1 MNAQEIAGIKKR
13 EQLRSMVEGIKLTDL
28 MTQGFD
34 HVDPDEQLSD
44 VLKKMGQ
51 LDIHEMPVS
60 LDGKRL
66 MGVVS
71 YGTLLKRRNLPI
83 TTKAG
88 SITVMPQEITTESLV
103 TEVAEAFLTS
113 GFRQIPVVKGQIIQ
127 GMIARTDLIK
137 IVDTIKDL
145 RELKVRDI
153 MTEDV
158 QTVGSEDPVETAL
171 LSMKNLTIRT
181 LPVVDQERKIT
192 GIIGIK
198 QVANYN
204 WKERKRETVGE
215 MTGDNSPVK
224 VNVSSIALD
233 AVVTIAPDAD
243 LGKAVKLMLDNKVST
258 LPVVDDGNLVGIVTK
273 YDIIELLASFRQRDM
288 VYTQITGL
296 DSDDKFASEQMDRD
310 ITASLQ
316 KIAKISR
323 PMLFTMHVTKYN
335 AHGDNSF
342 KYSLNGRLIT
352 ENKIWVASAVDWD
365 LTRATVLLMQHL
377 ERRVIE
383 RKEEKLDHRKHSK
396 NIGHS

>member
-13 EQLRSMVEGIKLTDL
+13 EQLRSMIESIKLNDL
-28 MTQGFD
+28 MSARFD
-34 HVDPDEQLSD
+34 CVNPEEQLSD

-51 LDIHEMPVS
+51 LDLHEMPVS

-83 TTKAG
+83 STKAG
-88 SITVMPQEITTESLV
+88 SITVMPQEITPDSLV

-127 GMIARTDLIK
+127 GIITRTDLIK
-137 IVDTIKDL
+137 IVEGI
-145 RELKVRDI
+145 RELKELKVSDI

-158 QTVGSEDPVETAL
+158 QTVGSEEPVETAL
-171 LSMKNLTIRT
+171 MSMKNLTIRT
-181 LPVVDQERKIT
+181 LPVVDGEGTLT

-204 WKERKRETVGE
+204 WRERKRETVGE

-224 VNVSSIALD
+224 VNVASIALD
-233 AVVTIAPDAD
+233 SVVTVSATAN
-243 LGKAVKLMLDNKVST
+243 LGQAVRHMLDHNVST
-258 LPVVDDGNLVGIVTK
+258 LPVVEHGSLVGIITK

-296 DSDDKFASEQMDRD
+296 DQDDKYAADEMEKD
-310 ITASLQ
+310 ITASMQ

-323 PMLFTMHVTKYN
+323 PMLFTLHVTKYN
-335 AHGDNSF
+335 GHGNQY

-352 ENKIWVASAVDWD
+352 ENRVWVASAVDWD
-365 LTRATVLLMQHL
+365 LNKATIMLMQHL
-377 ERRVIE
+377 ERRIIE
-383 RKEEKLDHRKHSK
+383 RKEEKLDHRKKVK
-396 NIGHS
+396 NIGHH

>member
-1 MNAQEIAGIKKR
+1 MNGTEIAGIKKR
-13 EQLRSMVEGIKLTDL
+13 EQLRSMVEATKITDL
-28 MTQGFD
+28 MSKRFD
-34 HVDPDEQLSD
+34 FVSPEDQLSD

-51 LDIHEMPVS
+51 LDLHEMPVS

-88 SITVMPQEITTESLV
+88 SITVMPQEITPDTLV
-103 TEVAEAFLTS
+103 TEVAEAFMTS
-113 GFRQIPVVKGQIIQ
+113 GFRQIPVVKGQNIQ
-127 GMIARTDLIK
+127 GIIARTDLIK
-137 IVDTIKDL
+137 IVEGIKEL

-158 QTVGSEDPVETAL
+158 QTVGLEDPVETAL

-181 LPVVDQERKIT
+181 LPVVDGWGNLT
-192 GIIGIK
+192 GIVGIK

-224 VNVSSIALD
+224 VKVSSIALD
-233 AVVTIAPDAD
+233 SVYTVNEDAT
-243 LGKAVKLMLDNKVST
+243 LGEAVKAMLEHNVST
-258 LPVVDDGNLVGIVTK
+258 LPVIEGSRLVGIITK

-296 DSDDKFASEQMDRD
+296 DQEDRFAADQMEKD

-316 KIAKISR
+316 KIAKITR
-323 PMLFTMHVTKYN
+323 PMLFTLHVTKYN
-335 AHGDNSF
+335 AQGNTN
-342 KYSLNGRLIT
+342 KYSLNGRLTT
-352 ENKIWVASAVDWD
+352 ESKVWVASAVDWD
-365 LTRATVLLMQHL
+365 LNKATISLMQHL

-383 RKEEKLDHRKHSK
+383 RKEERLDHRKKAK

>member
-13 EQLRSMVEGIKLTDL
+13 EHLRSMIETIKLSDL
-28 MTQGFD
+28 MSKGFEFVNPED
-34 HVDPDEQLSD
+34 QLSD

-51 LDIHEMPVS
+51 LDLHEMPVS

-88 SITVMPQEITTESLV
+88 SIAVMPQEITPETLV
-103 TEVAEAFLTS
+103 TEVAEAFMTS
-113 GFRQIPVVKGQIIQ
+113 GYRQIPVVRGQIIQ
-127 GMIARTDLIK
+127 GIISRTDMIR
-137 IVDTIKDL
+137 IIQGIKDL
-145 RELKVRDI
+145 RELKVSDV

-158 QTVGSEDPVETAL
+158 QTAGSEDPVEAAL

-181 LPVVDQERKIT
+181 LPVVDKENRLT

-204 WKERKRETVGE
+204 WRERKRETVGE
-215 MTGDNSPVK
+215 ITGDNSPVK
-224 VNVSSIALD
+224 VKVSSVQLD
-233 AVVTIAPDAD
+233 SVVTVEEGAD
-243 LGKAVKLMLDNKVST
+243 LGRAVELMLQHKVST
-258 LPVVDDGNLVGIVTK
+258 LPVVEGNDLVGIITK
-273 YDIIELLASFRQRDM
+273 YDIIELLASFRQRDV

-296 DSDDKFASEQMDRD
+296 DSDDKFAAEQMEKD

-316 KIAKISR
+316 KIARISR
-323 PMLFTMHVTKYN
+323 PMLFTLHVTKYN
-335 AHGDNSF
+335 AQATTN

-352 ENKIWVASAVDWD
+352 ENKVWVASAVDWD
-365 LTRATVLLMQHL
+365 LNKATVDLMQRL
-377 ERRVIE
+377 ERRVVE
-383 RKEEKLDHRKHSK
+383 RKEEKIDRRKK
-396 NIGHS
+396 ARNIGHS

>member
-1 MNAQEIAGIKKR
+1 MNAQEIAGMKKR
-13 EQLRSMVEGIKLTDL
+13 EQLRSMVEATKLSDL
-28 MTQGFD
+28 MSKGFEY
-34 HVDPDEQLSD
+34 VSPEEQLSD

-51 LDIHEMPVS
+51 LDLHEIPVS

-88 SITVMPQEITTESLV
+88 SIAIMPQEITTETLV
-103 TEVAEAFLTS
+103 TEAAEAFMTS
-113 GFRQIPVVKGQIIQ
+113 GFRQIPVVRGQIIQ
-127 GMIARTDLIK
+127 GIISRTDMIR
-137 IVDTIKDL
+137 IVPQIREL
-145 RELKVRDI
+145 REIKVREV

-158 QTVGSEDPVETAL
+158 QTVGSEDPVEAAL

-181 LPVVDQERKIT
+181 LPVVDKDRRLT
-192 GIIGIK
+192 GIVGIK

-204 WKERKRETVGE
+204 WRERKRETVGE

-224 VNVSSIALD
+224 VNVSSVQLD
-233 AVVTIAPDAD
+233 AVVTVPEDAD
-243 LGKAVKLMLDNKVST
+243 LGRAVKLMLDNKVST
-258 LPVVDDGNLVGIVTK
+258 LPVVEGEDLVGIITK
-273 YDIIELLASFRQRDM
+273 YDLIELLASFRQRDM

-296 DSDDKFASEQMDRD
+296 DSEDKFAAQQMEQD

-323 PMLFTMHVTKYN
+323 PMMFTLHVTKYN
-335 AHGDNSF
+335 AQGATN

-352 ENKIWVASAVDWD
+352 ENKVWVASAVDWD
-365 LTRATVLLMQHL
+365 LNKATVDLMQRL

-383 RKEEKLDHRKHSK
+383 RKEEKIDHRKRAK
-396 NIGHS
+396 NIGHH

>member
-1 MNAQEIAGIKKR
+1 MNGTEIAGIKKR
-13 EQLRSMVEGIKLTDL
+13 EQLRSMVEATKITDL
-28 MTQGFD
+28 MSKRFD
-34 HVDPDEQLSD
+34 FVSPEDQLSD

-51 LDIHEMPVS
+51 LDLHEMPVS

-88 SITVMPQEITTESLV
+88 SITVMPQEVTPDTLV
-103 TEVAEAFLTS
+103 TEVAEAFMTS
-113 GFRQIPVVKGQIIQ
+113 GFRQIPVVKGQNIQ
-127 GMIARTDLIK
+127 GIIARTDLIK
-137 IVDTIKDL
+137 IVEGIKEL
-145 RELKVRDI
+145 RDLKVRDI

-158 QTVGSEDPVETAL
+158 QTVGLEDPVETAL

-181 LPVVDQERKIT
+181 LPVVDGEGNLT
-192 GIIGIK
+192 GIVGIK

-224 VNVSSIALD
+224 VKVSSIALD
-233 AVVTIAPDAD
+233 SVYTVNEDAT
-243 LGKAVKLMLDNKVST
+243 LGGAVKAMLEHNVST
-258 LPVVDDGNLVGIVTK
+258 LPVIEGSRLAGIITK

-296 DSDDKFASEQMDRD
+296 DQEDRFAADQMEKD

-316 KIAKISR
+316 KIAKITR
-323 PMLFTMHVTKYN
+323 PMLFTLHVTKYN
-335 AHGDNSF
+335 AQGNTN
-342 KYSLNGRLIT
+342 KYSLNGRLTT
-352 ENKIWVASAVDWD
+352 ESKVWVASAVDWD
-365 LTRATVLLMQHL
+365 LNKATISLMQHL

-383 RKEEKLDHRKHSK
+383 RKEEKLDHRKKAK

>member
-1 MNAQEIAGIKKR
+1 MNGTEIAGIKKR
-13 EQLRSMVEGIKLTDL
+13 EQLRSMVEATKITDL
-28 MTQGFD
+28 MSKRFD
-34 HVDPDEQLSD
+34 FVSPEDQLSD

-51 LDIHEMPVS
+51 LDLHEMPVS

-88 SITVMPQEITTESLV
+88 SITVMPQEVTPDTLV
-103 TEVAEAFLTS
+103 TEVAEAFMTS
-113 GFRQIPVVKGQIIQ
+113 GFRQIPVVKGQNIQ
-127 GMIARTDLIK
+127 GIIARTDLIK
-137 IVDTIKDL
+137 IVEGIKEL
-145 RELKVRDI
+145 RELKVKDI

-158 QTVGSEDPVETAL
+158 QTVGLEDPVETAL

-181 LPVVDQERKIT
+181 LPVVDDEGNLT
-192 GIIGIK
+192 GIVGIK

-224 VNVSSIALD
+224 VKVSSIALD
-233 AVVTIAPDAD
+233 AVYTVDEDAT
-243 LGKAVKLMLDNKVST
+243 LGGAVKAMLENNVST
-258 LPVVDDGNLVGIVTK
+258 LPVVKGSRLAGIITK

-288 VYTQITGL
+288 VYTQITVL
-296 DSDDKFASEQMDRD
+296 DQEDRFAADTMEKD

-316 KIAKISR
+316 KIAKITR
-323 PMLFTMHVTKYN
+323 PMLFTLHVTKYN
-335 AHGDNSF
+335 AQGNTN
-342 KYSLNGRLIT
+342 KYSLNGRLTT
-352 ENKIWVASAVDWD
+352 ESKVWVASAVDWD
-365 LTRATVLLMQHL
+365 LNKATISLMQHL

-383 RKEEKLDHRKHSK
+383 RKEEKLDHRKKAK

>member
-1 MNAQEIAGIKKR
+1 MNAQEIAGMKKR
-13 EQLRSMVEGIKLTDL
+13 EQLRSMVEATKLSDL
-28 MTQGFD
+28 MSKGFEY
-34 HVDPDEQLSD
+34 VSPEEQLSD

-51 LDIHEMPVS
+51 LDLHEIPVS

-88 SITVMPQEITTESLV
+88 SIAIMPQEITTETLV
-103 TEVAEAFLTS
+103 TEAAEAFMTS
-113 GFRQIPVVKGQIIQ
+113 GFRQIPVVRGQIIQ
-127 GMIARTDLIK
+127 GIISRTDMIR
-137 IVDTIKDL
+137 IVPQIRDL
-145 RELKVRDI
+145 REIKVREV

-158 QTVGSEDPVETAL
+158 QTVGSEDPVEAAL

-181 LPVVDQERKIT
+181 LPVVDKDRRLT
-192 GIIGIK
+192 GIVGIK

-204 WKERKRETVGE
+204 WRERKRETVGE

-224 VNVSSIALD
+224 VNVSSVQLD
-233 AVVTIAPDAD
+233 AVVTVPEDAD
-243 LGKAVKLMLDNKVST
+243 LGRAVKLMLDNKVST
-258 LPVVDDGNLVGIVTK
+258 LPVVEGEDLVGIITK
-273 YDIIELLASFRQRDM
+273 YDLIELLASFRQRDM

-296 DSDDKFASEQMDRD
+296 DSEDKFAAQQMEQD

-323 PMLFTMHVTKYN
+323 PMMFTLHVTKYN
-335 AHGDNSF
+335 AQGATN

-352 ENKIWVASAVDWD
+352 ENKVWVASAVDWD
-365 LTRATVLLMQHL
+365 LNKATVDLMQRL

-383 RKEEKLDHRKHSK
+383 RKEEKIDHRKRAK
-396 NIGHS
+396 NIGHH

>member
-1 MNAQEIAGIKKR
+1 MNGTEIAGIKKR
-13 EQLRSMVEGIKLTDL
+13 EQIRSMVEATKITDL
-28 MTQGFD
+28 MSKRFD
-34 HVDPDEQLSD
+34 FVSPEDQLSD

-51 LDIHEMPVS
+51 LDLHEMPVS

-88 SITVMPQEITTESLV
+88 SITVMPQEITPDTLV
-103 TEVAEAFLTS
+103 TEVAEAFMTS
-113 GFRQIPVVKGQIIQ
+113 GFRQIPVVKGQNIQ
-127 GMIARTDLIK
+127 GIIARTDLIK
-137 IVDTIKDL
+137 IVEGIKEL

-158 QTVGSEDPVETAL
+158 QTVGLEDPVETAL

-181 LPVVDQERKIT
+181 LPVVDGWGNLT
-192 GIIGIK
+192 GIVGIK

-224 VNVSSIALD
+224 VKVSSIALD
-233 AVVTIAPDAD
+233 SVYTVAEDAT
-243 LGKAVKLMLDNKVST
+243 LGEAVKSMLEHNVST
-258 LPVVDDGNLVGIVTK
+258 LPVIEGSRLVGIITK

-296 DSDDKFASEQMDRD
+296 DQEDRFAADQMEKD

-316 KIAKISR
+316 KIAKITR
-323 PMLFTMHVTKYN
+323 PMLFTLHVTKYN
-335 AHGDNSF
+335 AQGNTN
-342 KYSLNGRLIT
+342 KYSLNGRLTT
-352 ENKIWVASAVDWD
+352 ESKVWVASAVDWD
-365 LTRATVLLMQHL
+365 INKATVSLMQHL

-383 RKEEKLDHRKHSK
+383 RKEEKLDHRKKAK

>member
-1 MNAQEIAGIKKR
+1 MNGTEIAGIKKR
-13 EQLRSMVEGIKLTDL
+13 EQLRSMVEATKITDL
-28 MTQGFD
+28 MSKEFEYVSPED
-34 HVDPDEQLSD
+34 QLSD
-44 VLKKMGQ
+44 VLRKMGQ
-51 LDIHEMPVS
+51 LDLHEMPVS

-88 SITVMPQEITTESLV
+88 SITVMPQEIGPDTLV
-103 TEVAEAFLTS
+103 TEVAEAFMTS
-113 GFRQIPVVKGQIIQ
+113 GFRQIPIVRGQNIQ
-127 GMIARTDLIK
+127 GILARTDLIK
-137 IVDTIKDL
+137 IIRGIKEL

-158 QTVGSEDPVETAL
+158 QTVGPEDPVETAL

-181 LPVVDQERKIT
+181 LPVVDGENTLT
-192 GIIGIK
+192 GIVGIK

-224 VNVSSIALD
+224 VKVSSIALD
-233 AVVTIAPDAD
+233 AVYTVETDAT
-243 LGKAVKLMLDNKVST
+243 LGEAVDAMLENNVST
-258 LPVVDDGNLVGIVTK
+258 LPVVEDGALAGIITK

-296 DSDDKFASEQMDRD
+296 DQDDRFASEQMEKD
-310 ITASLQ
+310 ITMSMQ
-316 KIAKISR
+316 KIAKITR
-323 PMLFTMHVTKYN
+323 PMLFTLHVTKYN
-335 AHGDNSF
+335 AQGNTS
-342 KYSLNGRLIT
+342 KYSLNGRLTT
-352 ENKIWVASAVDWD
+352 ESKVWVASAVDWD
-365 LTRATVLLMQHL
+365 LNRATINLMQHL

-383 RKEEKLDHRKHSK
+383 RKEEKLDHRKKAK
-396 NIGHS
+396 NIGHN

>member
-1 MNAQEIAGIKKR
+1 MNGTEIAGIKKR
-13 EQLRSMVEGIKLTDL
+13 EQLRSMVEATKITDL
-28 MTQGFD
+28 MSKRFD
-34 HVDPDEQLSD
+34 FVSPEDQLSD

-51 LDIHEMPVS
+51 LDLHEMPVS

-88 SITVMPQEITTESLV
+88 SITVMPQEVTPDTLV
-103 TEVAEAFLTS
+103 TEVAEAFMTS
-113 GFRQIPVVKGQIIQ
+113 GFRQIPVVKGQNIQ
-127 GMIARTDLIK
+127 GIIARTDLIK
-137 IVDTIKDL
+137 IVEGIKEL
-145 RELKVRDI
+145 RELKVKDI

-158 QTVGSEDPVETAL
+158 QTVGLEDPVETAL

-181 LPVVDQERKIT
+181 LPVVDDEGNLT
-192 GIIGIK
+192 GIVGIK

-224 VNVSSIALD
+224 VKVSSIALD
-233 AVVTIAPDAD
+233 AVYTVDEDAT
-243 LGKAVKLMLDNKVST
+243 LGGAVKAMLENNVST
-258 LPVVDDGNLVGIVTK
+258 LPVVKGSRLAGIITK

-296 DSDDKFASEQMDRD
+296 DQEDRFAADTMEKD

-316 KIAKISR
+316 KIAKITR
-323 PMLFTMHVTKYN
+323 PMLFTLHVTKYN
-335 AHGDNSF
+335 AQGNTN
-342 KYSLNGRLIT
+342 KYSLNGRLTT
-352 ENKIWVASAVDWD
+352 ESKVWVASAVDWD
-365 LTRATVLLMQHL
+365 LNKATISLMQHL

-383 RKEEKLDHRKHSK
+383 RKEEKLDHRKKAK